1 MKIYSRLL
9 ESKVETRL
17 GEVPVVALLGPRQ
30 CGKTTLAKSILAK
43 RPGAVLLDLERP
55 SDLAKLADPE
65 FFLSRHR
72 DRLVCIDEVQRRPD
86 LFPVLRAL
94 CDESSAN
101 GRFLLLGSASR
112 DLLRQ
117 SSETLAGR
125 IAYLRLTPF
134 LFSEIHGISLET
146 QLWRGGFPRSVLAGT
161 DEASAAWRESFAQT
175 FLERDLLLW
184 KGFSPGTMRRLWTML
199 AHENGEMAN
208 FSRLGGSL
216 GVSDH
221 TVRRY
226 VDLLQGAFMADAI
239 PPFVSNL
246 GKRLVKAPKVYLADT
261 GLTVSLL
268 GLRSFDDLY
277 GHPAWG
283 RIWEQFVLAQLR
295 GHFPD
300 AEIFFYR
307 TSNGTEVDF
316 VLRRGGRTVAVECKA
331 SSAPAVTR
339 GNTLALAD
347 IRPDCAFVVAPVT
360 ASHPLS
366 ADWTVMAPA
375 DIPAMFDEK
384 AFRNPKKGR

>member
-1 MKIYSRLL
+1 MKTYPRLL
-9 ESKVETRL
+9 ESRVETHL
-17 GEVPVVALLGPRQ
+17 AETPVVALLGPRQ
-30 CGKTTLAKSILAK
+30 CGKTTLAKRILAR
-43 RPGAVLLDLERP
+43 RPDAIRLDLERP

-72 DRLVCIDEVQRRPD
+72 DRLVCIDEVQCRPD

-94 CDESSAN
+94 CDETGAN

-125 IAYLRLTPF
+125 ISYLRLTPF
-134 LFSEIHGISLET
+134 LFSETTDLPLPA
-146 QLWRGGFPRSVLAGT
+146 QLWRGGFPRSALAAT
-161 DEASAAWRESFAQT
+161 DEASLEWRESFART

-184 KGFSPGTMRRLWTML
+184 EGFAPETMRRLWTML
-199 AHENGEMAN
+199 AHENGETAN

-226 VDLLQGAFMADAI
+226 VDLLQGAFMADAVL
-239 PPFVSNL
+239 PFVSNL

-261 GLTVSLL
+261 GVTASLL
-268 GLRSFDDLY
+268 GVRSFDELY
-277 GHPAWG
+277 AHPGWGHL
-283 RIWEQFVLAQLR
+283 WEQFVLAQLR

-316 VLRRGGRTVAVECKA
+316 VLRLRGRTVAVECKA

-339 GNTLALAD
+339 GNTLALDD
-347 IRPDCAFVVAPVT
+347 IRPDRAFVAAPVA
-360 ASHPLS
+360 ASYALS
-366 ADWTVMAPA
+366 PVWTVLAPA
-375 DIPAMFDEK
+375 DLPAVFDESF
-384 AFRNPKKGR
+384 AP

>member
-1 MKIYSRLL
+1 MKLLPRLL
-9 ESKVETRL
+9 ENRVEARL
-17 GEVPVVALLGPRQ
+17 AESPVVGLLGPRQ
-30 CGKTTLAKSILAK
+30 CGKTTLAGRILSR
-43 RPGAVLLDLERP
+43 RPDAVRLDLERP

-94 CDESSAN
+94 CDETGTN

-134 LFSEIHGISLET
+134 LFSETPGVPLPAR
-146 QLWRGGFPRSVLAGT
+146 LWRGGFPRSVLAAT
-161 DEASAAWRESFAQT
+161 DEASLDWRESFVQT
-175 FLERDLLLW
+175 FLERDLMLW
-184 KGFSPGTMRRLWTML
+184 EGFAPGTMRRLWTML
-199 AHENGEMAN
+199 AHDNGETAN
-208 FSRLGGSL
+208 YTRLGGSL

-226 VDLLQGAFMADAI
+226 VDLLQGAFMADVV

-246 GKRLVKAPKVYLADT
+246 GKRLVKAPKVYLSDT
-261 GLTVSLL
+261 GVTAALL
-268 GLRSFDDLY
+268 GVRSFDELY
-277 GHPAWG
+277 AHPGFGHL
-283 RIWEQFVLAQLR
+283 WEQFVLAQLR

-316 VLRRGGRTVAVECKA
+316 VLRRRGRTVAVECKA
-331 SSAPAVTR
+331 SSAPAITR
-339 GNTLALAD
+339 GNTLALDD
-347 IRPDCAFVVAPVT
+347 IRPDRAFVAAPVA
-360 ASHPLS
+360 ASYPLS
-366 ADWTVMAPA
+366 PVWSVLAPA
-375 DIPAMFDEK
+375 DLPALFDESH
-384 AFRNPKKGR
+384 AP

>member
-1 MKIYSRLL
+1 MKTLPRLL
-9 ESKVETRL
+9 EKRVEARL
-17 GEVPVVALLGPRQ
+17 AESPVVGLLGPRQ
-30 CGKTTLAKSILAK
+30 CGKTTLAGSILAR
-43 RPGAVLLDLERP
+43 RPEAVRLDLERP

-94 CDESSAN
+94 CDETGAN

-134 LFSEIHGISLET
+134 LHSETPGVPLPAR
-146 QLWRGGFPRSVLAGT
+146 LWRGGFPRSVLAAT
-161 DEASAAWRESFAQT
+161 DEASLEWRESFIQT
-175 FLERDLLLW
+175 FLERDLMLW
-184 KGFSPGTMRRLWTML
+184 DGFAPGTMRRLWTML
-199 AHENGEMAN
+199 AHENGETAN
-208 FSRLGGSL
+208 YTRLGGSL

-226 VDLLQGAFMADAI
+226 VDLLQGAFMADAV

-261 GLTVSLL
+261 GVTAALL
-268 GLRSFDDLY
+268 GVRSFDEIY
-277 GHPAWG
+277 AHPGFGHL
-283 RIWEQFVLAQLR
+283 WEQFVLAQLR

-316 VLRRGGRTVAVECKA
+316 VLRRRGRTVAVECKA
-331 SSAPAVTR
+331 STAPAVTR
-339 GNTLALAD
+339 GNTLALDD
-347 IRPDCAFVVAPVT
+347 IRPDRAFVAAPVS
-360 ASHPLS
+360 ASYPLS
-366 ADWTVMAPA
+366 PVWTVLAPA
-375 DIPAMFDEK
+375 DLPTLFDESP
-384 AFRNPKKGR
+384 AQ

>member
-1 MKIYSRLL
+1 MKTYPRLL
-9 ESKVETRL
+9 ESRVETHL
-17 GEVPVVALLGPRQ
+17 AETSVVALLGPRQ
-30 CGKTTLAKSILAK
+30 CGKTTLAKRILAR
-43 RPGAVLLDLERP
+43 RPDAIRLDLERP

-94 CDESSAN
+94 CDETGAN

-125 IAYLRLTPF
+125 ISYLRLTPF
-134 LFSEIHGISLET
+134 LFSETTDLPLPA
-146 QLWRGGFPRSVLAGT
+146 QLWRGGFPRSALAAT
-161 DEASAAWRESFAQT
+161 DEASLEWRESFART

-184 KGFSPGTMRRLWTML
+184 EGFAPETMRRLWTML
-199 AHENGEMAN
+199 AHENGETAN

-226 VDLLQGAFMADAI
+226 VDLLQGAFMADAV

-246 GKRLVKAPKVYLADT
+246 GKRLVKAPKIYLADT
-261 GLTVSLL
+261 GVTASLL
-268 GLRSFDDLY
+268 GVRSFDGLY
-277 GHPAWG
+277 AHPGWGHL
-283 RIWEQFVLAQLR
+283 WEQFVLAQLR

-316 VLRRGGRTVAVECKA
+316 VLRLRGRTVAVECKA

-339 GNTLALAD
+339 GNTLALDD
-347 IRPDCAFVVAPVT
+347 IRPDRAFVAAPVV
-360 ASHPLS
+360 ASYALS
-366 ADWTVMAPA
+366 PVWTVLAPA
-375 DIPAMFDEK
+375 DLPAVFDESF
-384 AFRNPKKGR
+384 AP

>member
-1 MKIYSRLL
+1 MKIYPRLL
-9 ESKVETRL
+9 ESQVEARL
-17 GEVPVVALLGPRQ
+17 SEVPVVALVGPRQ
-30 CGKTTLAKSILAK
+30 CGKTTLANLVLSR
-43 RPGAVLLDLERP
+43 RPDAIRLDLERP

-72 DRLVCIDEVQRRPD
+72 DRLVCIDEVQRRPE

-94 CDESSAN
+94 CDETGAN

-134 LFSEIHGISLET
+134 LFSETPDIPLPA
-146 QLWRGGFPRSVLAGT
+146 QLWRGGFPRSALAAA
-161 DEASAAWRESFAQT
+161 DEASAAWRESFART

-184 KGFSPGTMRRLWTML
+184 EGFSPETMRRLWTML
-199 AHENGEMAN
+199 AHENGETAN

-226 VDLLQGAFMADAI
+226 VDLLQGAFMADAV

-261 GLTVSLL
+261 GLEASLL
-268 GLRSFDDLY
+268 GLRSFDELY
-277 GHPAWG
+277 AHPGWGHV
-283 RIWEQFVLAQLR
+283 WEQFVLAQLR

-316 VLRRGGRTVAVECKA
+316 VLRRRGRTIAVECKA
-331 SSAPAVTR
+331 SSAPAITR

-347 IRPDCAFVVAPVT
+347 IRPDRAFVAAPVP
-360 ASHPLS
+360 ASFPLS
-366 ADWTVMAPA
+366 ADWTVIAPA
-375 DIPAMFDEK
+375 DLPFLFDSIPV
-384 AFRNPKKGR
+384 P

>member
-1 MKIYSRLL
+1 MKTYPRHL
-9 ESKVETRL
+9 ESQVETRL
-17 GEVPVVALLGPRQ
+17 SEVPVVALVGPRQ
-30 CGKTTLAKSILAK
+30 CGKTTLANRILSR
-43 RPGAVLLDLERP
+43 RPDAIRLDLERP

-72 DRLVCIDEVQRRPD
+72 DRLVCIDEVQRRPE

-94 CDESSAN
+94 CDETGAN

-134 LFSEIHGISLET
+134 LFSETPDIPLPA
-146 QLWRGGFPRSVLAGT
+146 QLWRGGFPRSALAAS
-161 DEASAAWRESFAQT
+161 DEASAAWRESFART

-184 KGFSPGTMRRLWTML
+184 EGFSPETMRRLWTML
-199 AHENGEMAN
+199 AHENGETAN

-226 VDLLQGAFMADAI
+226 VDLLQGAFMADAV

-261 GLTVSLL
+261 GVTASLL
-268 GLRSFDDLY
+268 GVRSFDELY
-277 GHPAWG
+277 AHPGWGHL
-283 RIWEQFVLAQLR
+283 WEQFVLAQLR

-316 VLRRGGRTVAVECKA
+316 VLRRRGRTVAVECKA

-339 GNTLALAD
+339 GNTLALDD
-347 IRPDCAFVVAPVT
+347 IRPDRAFVAAPVA
-360 ASHPLS
+360 ASYALS
-366 ADWTVMAPA
+366 PVWTVLAPA
-375 DIPAMFDEK
+375 DLPTVFDERP
-384 AFRNPKKGR
+384 AP

>member
-1 MKIYSRLL
+1 MKIYPRHL
-9 ESKVETRL
+9 ESQVETRL
-17 GEVPVVALLGPRQ
+17 SEVPVVALVGPRQ
-30 CGKTTLAKSILAK
+30 CGKTTLANRILSR
-43 RPGAVLLDLERP
+43 RPDAIRLDLERP

-72 DRLVCIDEVQRRPD
+72 DRLVCIDEVQRRPE

-94 CDESSAN
+94 CDETGAN

-134 LFSEIHGISLET
+134 LFSETPDIPLPA
-146 QLWRGGFPRSVLAGT
+146 QLWRGGFPRSALAAA
-161 DEASAAWRESFAQT
+161 DEASAAWRESFART

-184 KGFSPGTMRRLWTML
+184 EGFSPETMRRLWTML
-199 AHENGEMAN
+199 AHENGETAN

-226 VDLLQGAFMADAI
+226 VDLLQGAFMADAV

-261 GLTVSLL
+261 GVTASLL
-268 GLRSFDDLY
+268 GLRSFDELY
-277 GHPAWG
+277 AHPGWGHL
-283 RIWEQFVLAQLR
+283 WEQFVLAQLR

-316 VLRRGGRTVAVECKA
+316 VLRRRGSTVAVECKA

-339 GNTLALAD
+339 GNTLALGD
-347 IRPDCAFVVAPVT
+347 IRPDRAFVAAPVP
-360 ASHPLS
+360 ASYALS
-366 ADWTVMAPA
+366 PVWTVLAPA
-375 DIPAMFDEK
+375 DLPAVFDESF
-384 AFRNPKKGR
+384 AP

>member
-1 MKIYSRLL
+1 MKTYPRLL
-9 ESKVETRL
+9 ESRVETHL
-17 GEVPVVALLGPRQ
+17 AETPVVALLGPRQ
-30 CGKTTLAKSILAK
+30 CGKTTLAKRILAR
-43 RPGAVLLDLERP
+43 RPDAIRLDLERP

-94 CDESSAN
+94 CDETGAN

-125 IAYLRLTPF
+125 ISYLRLTPF
-134 LFSEIHGISLET
+134 LFSETTDLPLPA
-146 QLWRGGFPRSVLAGT
+146 QLWRGGFPRSALAAT
-161 DEASAAWRESFAQT
+161 DEASLEWRESFART

-184 KGFSPGTMRRLWTML
+184 EGFAPETMRRLWTML
-199 AHENGEMAN
+199 AHENGETAN

-226 VDLLQGAFMADAI
+226 VDLLQGAFIADTV

-261 GLTVSLL
+261 GVTASLL
-268 GLRSFDDLY
+268 GVRSFDELY
-277 GHPAWG
+277 AHPGWGHL
-283 RIWEQFVLAQLR
+283 WEQFVLAQLR

-316 VLRRGGRTVAVECKA
+316 VLRLRGRTVAVECKA

-339 GNTLALAD
+339 GNTLALDD
-347 IRPDCAFVVAPVT
+347 IRPDRAFVAAPVA
-360 ASHPLS
+360 ASYALS
-366 ADWTVMAPA
+366 PVWTVLAPA
-375 DIPAMFDEK
+375 DLPAVFDDSF
-384 AFRNPKKGR
+384 AP

>member
-1 MKIYSRLL
+1 MKIYPRLL
-9 ESKVETRL
+9 ESQVETRL
-17 GEVPVVALLGPRQ
+17 SEVPVVALVGPRQ
-30 CGKTTLAKSILAK
+30 CGKTTLANRILSHHPDSI
-43 RPGAVLLDLERP
+43 RLDLERP

-94 CDESSAN
+94 CDETGAN

-134 LFSEIHGISLET
+134 LFSETVGVPLPA
-146 QLWRGGFPRSVLAGT
+146 QLWRGAFPRSLLAAT
-161 DEASAAWRESFAQT
+161 DEASSAWRESFAQT

-184 KGFSPGTMRRLWTML
+184 EGFSPGTMRRLWTML
-199 AHENGEMAN
+199 AHENGETAN

-226 VDLLQGAFMADAI
+226 IDLLQGAFMADAV

-261 GLTVSLL
+261 GLAASLL
-268 GLRSFDDLY
+268 GLRSFEELY
-277 GHPAWG
+277 AHPGWG
-283 RIWEQFVLAQLR
+283 RIWEQFVLAQMR

-300 AEIFFYR
+300 AEISFYR

-316 VLRRGGRTVAVECKA
+316 VLRRRGRTVAVECKA

-347 IRPDCAFVVAPVT
+347 IRPDRAFVAAPVA
-360 ASHPLS
+360 ASYPLS
-366 ADWTVMAPA
+366 AEWTVIAPA
-375 DIPAMFDEK
+375 DLPTLFDDTPAT
-384 AFRNPKKGR
+384 

>member
-1 MKIYSRLL
+1 MKIYPRFL
-9 ESKVETRL
+9 ESQVEARL
-17 GEVPVVALLGPRQ
+17 SEVPVVALVGPRQ
-30 CGKTTLAKSILAK
+30 CGKTTLANRILSR
-43 RPGAVLLDLERP
+43 RPDAIRLDLERP

-72 DRLVCIDEVQRRPD
+72 DRLVCIDEVQRRPE

-94 CDESSAN
+94 CDETGAN

-134 LFSEIHGISLET
+134 LFSETPDIPLPA
-146 QLWRGGFPRSVLAGT
+146 QLWRGGFPRSALAAT
-161 DEASAAWRESFAQT
+161 DEASAAWRESFART

-184 KGFSPGTMRRLWTML
+184 EGFSPETMRRLWTML
-199 AHENGEMAN
+199 AHENGETAN

-226 VDLLQGAFMADAI
+226 VDLLQGAFMADAV

-261 GLTVSLL
+261 GVAASLL
-268 GLRSFDDLY
+268 GLRSFDELY
-277 GHPAWG
+277 AHPGWGHV
-283 RIWEQFVLAQLR
+283 WEQFVLAQLR

-316 VLRRGGRTVAVECKA
+316 VLRRRGRTVAVECKA

-347 IRPDCAFVVAPVT
+347 IRPDRAFVAAPVA
-360 ASHPLS
+360 ASYALS
-366 ADWTVMAPA
+366 PVWTVLAPA
-375 DIPAMFDEK
+375 DLPTLFDQTPA
-384 AFRNPKKGR
+384 P